1 MKVLV
6 TGAAGTMGRH
16 VVPRLAANHEVFA
29 LTRGDAPAE
38 LADSATWVRQ
48 DLTEPLDPAAL
59 PGAIDAVVHL
69 AQSRRYRD
77 FPDGAED
84 VFAVNVESTLALLR
98 WATGAGASRFV
109 LASTGGV
116 YGTGDP
122 EPVTES
128 SPLRPEAPYF
138 RSKRMAE
145 LLLEDWSELIT
156 PVVLRFFFV
165 YGPGDGTTLVPRLAD
180 SILEGREIVIQG
192 DPGMRM
198 NPLHVVDAAAAIEAA
213 LALDG
218 PAVVNVAGAETIA
231 LSELVER
238 LAASLDREALVRHT
252 DEEPGDL
259 VAATDAMRERLGV
272 SPAVSLDEG
281 LATVAADRVARS

>member
-1 MKVLV
+1 M
-6 TGAAGTMGRH
+6 
-16 VVPRLAANHEVFA
+16 
-29 LTRGDAPAE
+29 
-38 LADSATWVRQ
+38 
-48 DLTEPLDPAAL
+48 
-59 PGAIDAVVHL
+59 
-69 AQSRRYRD
+69 
-77 FPDGAED
+77 
-84 VFAVNVESTLALLR
+84 
-98 WATGAGASRFV
+98 
-109 LASTGGV
+109 
-116 YGTGDP
+116 
-122 EPVTES
+122 
-128 SPLRPEAPYF
+128 
-138 RSKRMAE
+138 
-145 LLLEDWSELIT
+145 
-156 PVVLRFFFV
+156 
-165 YGPGDGTTLVPRLAD
+165 PRLAD
-180 SILEGREIVIQG
+180 AILEGREIVIEG